1 MEFSVNYRKAEM
13 LGTVLFCFLIPVFQ
27 GVKTTKN
34 YTWSGSSLISI
45 FVFLDVGAGN
55 GFRGGGTAPYSH
67 WGRIRDLTFLK
78 KWLWGSPWKR
88 GKAFSK
94 QWKGKKKVKL
104 PLLPNHLDTE
114 ETDITY
120 AHHYFITVPR
130 YEGNLGWAAT
140 SQHWICILKE
150 EQKSLVGSWPFLS

>member
-1 MEFSVNYRKAEM
+1 MENFTDLKIYIFKYKTCGRGNAMEFSVNYRKAKM

-67 WGRIRDLTFLK
+67 WGRIRDLTF
-78 KWLWGSPWKR
+78 
-88 GKAFSK
+88 
-94 QWKGKKKVKL
+94 
-104 PLLPNHLDTE
+104 
-114 ETDITY
+114 
-120 AHHYFITVPR
+120 
-130 YEGNLGWAAT
+130 
-140 SQHWICILKE
+140 
-150 EQKSLVGSWPFLS
+150 